1 MASSPQIQ
9 EALLHGSCSSLWD
22 HSSERFF
29 CPASKTN
36 LSANYKY
43 PCFVEFQQVFIVS
56 ITSNWSVQ
64 EKSLSEIN
72 QRIRDGSVRV
82 VTADQMP
89 ELVDE
94 LGPAGAV
101 REVDVVTTGTFGA
114 MCSSGVFLNLGHSDP
129 PIKILKAYLNKVE
142 AYGGVAAVDLFLGAT
157 QPSIDRGIE
166 YGGAHVIEDLVS
178 GKQVEV
184 EAEGAGTDCYPQ
196 LELETN
202 LRLDDFNQ
210 ATMVNPR
217 NAYQK
222 YNAATN
228 SSDRTMHTYMG
239 TLLPRYGNVHY
250 SGAGVLSP
258 ISNDPNFDYIGVGTR
273 IFLGGAQGYVIG
285 SGTQHNPQSGFSTLM
300 VTGDLKQMS
309 NRYLRAATF
318 HKYGPSLYIGIGI
331 PIPILNER
339 MAKNTA
345 VRDRDIL
352 TNIVDYGIQRRDRP
366 TVKVVSYEDL
376 KSGSVEINGK
386 EVNTSSLSSYYM
398 AQEVADKLKDSILCG
413 EFLLTQPAETLSRVG
428 SARPMKQ
435 TREFPNV
442 EDVMSRD
449 VVTVR
454 EDIFIDEAA
463 KAIVGGS
470 FDHLPVIS
478 LDGRLKGIVTTW
490 DISKAVA
497 NGKISLVSEIM
508 TRKVHSAQPD
518 EPIELAARKLDTYSI
533 SALPVVDKDNRVIG
547 MITSNDLSRLFT
559 GRR

>member
-1 MASSPQIQ
+1 M
-9 EALLHGSCSSLWD
+9 
-22 HSSERFF
+22 
-29 CPASKTN
+29 
-36 LSANYKY
+36 
-43 PCFVEFQQVFIVS
+43 
-56 ITSNWSVQ
+56 Q

-89 ELVDE
+89 DIVDE

-258 ISNDPNFDYIGVGTR
+258 ISNDPNFDYIGMGTR

>member
-1 MASSPQIQ
+1 
-9 EALLHGSCSSLWD
+9 
-22 HSSERFF
+22 
-29 CPASKTN
+29 
-36 LSANYKY
+36 
-43 PCFVEFQQVFIVS
+43 
-56 ITSNWSVQ
+56 
-64 EKSLSEIN
+64 
-72 QRIRDGSVRV
+72 
-82 VTADQMP
+82 MP
-89 ELVDE
+89 DIVDE

>member
-1 MASSPQIQ
+1 M
-9 EALLHGSCSSLWD
+9 
-22 HSSERFF
+22 
-29 CPASKTN
+29 
-36 LSANYKY
+36 
-43 PCFVEFQQVFIVS
+43 
-56 ITSNWSVQ
+56 Q

-72 QRIRDGSVRV
+72 QRIRDGSARV

-89 ELVDE
+89 DLVDE

-258 ISNDPNFDYIGVGTR
+258 ISNDPNFDYIGMGTR

-300 VTGDLKQMS
+300 VTGDLKKMS
-309 NRYLRAATF
+309 SRYLRAATF

-386 EVNTSSLSSYYM
+386 DVNTSSLSSYYM
-398 AQEVADKLKDSILCG
+398 ADEVANKLKDSILCG
-413 EFLLTQPAETLSRVG
+413 EFLLTQPAEQLPRVG

-454 EDIFIDEAA
+454 ENIFIDEAA

-497 NGKISLVSEIM
+497 NGKISQVSEIM

>member
-1 MASSPQIQ
+1 M
-9 EALLHGSCSSLWD
+9 
-22 HSSERFF
+22 
-29 CPASKTN
+29 
-36 LSANYKY
+36 
-43 PCFVEFQQVFIVS
+43 
-56 ITSNWSVQ
+56 Q

-72 QRIRDGSVRV
+72 QRIRDGSARV
-82 VTADQMP
+82 ITADQMP
-89 ELVDE
+89 DLVDE

-157 QPSIDRGIE
+157 QPSEDRGIE

-184 EAEGAGTDCYPQ
+184 EAQGAGTDCYPQ
-196 LELETN
+196 LELETS

-273 IFLGGAQGYVIG
+273 IFLAGAQGYIVG
-285 SGTQHNPQSGFSTLM
+285 SGTQHNPQNGFSTLM
-300 VTGDLKQMS
+300 VSGDLKKMS

-318 HKYGPSLYIGIGI
+318 DKYGPSLYLGIGI

-339 MAKNTA
+339 IAQNTA
-345 VRDRDIL
+345 IRDKDIL

-376 KSGSVEINGK
+376 KSGIVEIGGK
-386 EVNTSSLSSYYM
+386 EVVTSSLSSYYM
-398 AQEVADKLKDSILCG
+398 AEEVANRLKDSILSG
-413 EFLLTQPAETLSRVG
+413 EFMLTQSVEPLPHMG

-449 VVTVR
+449 VVSIR

-478 LDGRLKGIVTTW
+478 GDGRLIGIVTTW

-497 NGKISLVSEIM
+497 NNKMSRVSEIM
-508 TRKVHSAQPD
+508 TRKVYSALPD
-518 EPIELAARKLDTYSI
+518 EPIELAARKLDSHSI

>member
-1 MASSPQIQ
+1 M
-9 EALLHGSCSSLWD
+9 
-22 HSSERFF
+22 
-29 CPASKTN
+29 
-36 LSANYKY
+36 
-43 PCFVEFQQVFIVS
+43 
-56 ITSNWSVQ
+56 Q

-89 ELVDE
+89 DMVDE

-309 NRYLRAATF
+309 SRYLRAATF

-398 AQEVADKLKDSILCG
+398 AEEVANKLKDSILCG
-413 EFLLTQPAETLSRVG
+413 EFLLTQSAEH
-428 SARPMKQ
+428 
-435 TREFPNV
+435 
-442 EDVMSRD
+442 
-449 VVTVR
+449 
-454 EDIFIDEAA
+454 AA
-463 KAIVGGS
+463 ACGQCQ
-470 FDHLPVIS
+470 
-478 LDGRLKGIVTTW
+478 
-490 DISKAVA
+490 A
-497 NGKISLVSEIM
+497 NE
-508 TRKVHSAQPD
+508 TDP
-518 EPIELAARKLDTYSI
+518 
-533 SALPVVDKDNRVIG
+533 
-547 MITSNDLSRLFT
+547 
-559 GRR
+559 

>member
-1 MASSPQIQ
+1 
-9 EALLHGSCSSLWD
+9 
-22 HSSERFF
+22 
-29 CPASKTN
+29 
-36 LSANYKY
+36 
-43 PCFVEFQQVFIVS
+43 
-56 ITSNWSVQ
+56 VQ

-89 ELVDE
+89 DLVDE

-178 GKQVEV
+178 GKRVEV

-196 LELETN
+196 LELETS
-202 LRLDDFNQ
+202 LRLEDFNQ

-228 SSDRTMHTYMG
+228 SSDKTMYTYMG
-239 TLLPRYGNVHY
+239 TLLPRYGNIHY

-273 IFLGGAQGYVIG
+273 IFLAGAQGYIIG
-285 SGTQHNPQSGFSTLM
+285 SGTQHNPQNGFSTLM

-318 HKYGPSLYIGIGI
+318 HKYGPSLYLGIGI

-339 MAKNTA
+339 IAKNTA
-345 VRDRDIL
+345 IRDKDIL

-366 TVKVVSYEDL
+366 TVKVVSYGDL
-376 KSGSVEINGK
+376 KSGYVEIKGK

-398 AQEVADKLKDSILCG
+398 AEEVANKLKDSIRCG
-413 EFLLTQPAETLSRVG
+413 EFLLTQPIEPLPRVG
-428 SARPMKQ
+428 NARPMKQ

-449 VVTVR
+449 VVSIR

-478 LDGRLKGIVTTW
+478 GDGRLIGIVTTW

-497 NGKISLVSEIM
+497 NGKISRVSEIM
-508 TRKVHSAQPD
+508 TRKVHSALLD

-533 SALPVVDKDNRVIG
+533 SALPVVDKENRVIG

>member
-1 MASSPQIQ
+1 M
-9 EALLHGSCSSLWD
+9 
-22 HSSERFF
+22 
-29 CPASKTN
+29 
-36 LSANYKY
+36 
-43 PCFVEFQQVFIVS
+43 
-56 ITSNWSVQ
+56 Q

-72 QRIRDGSVRV
+72 RRIRDGSVRV

-89 ELVDE
+89 DIVDE
-94 LGPAGAV
+94 LGPAEAV

-239 TLLPRYGNVHY
+239 TLLPRFGNVHY
-250 SGAGVLSP
+250 SGAGDLSP

-285 SGTQHNPQSGFSTLM
+285 AGTQHNPQSGFSTLM
-300 VTGDLKQMS
+300 VTGDLKQM
-309 NRYLRAATF
+309 NRRYLRAATF

-339 MAKNTA
+339 MAKNAA
-345 VRDRDIL
+345 VRDRDIM

-366 TVKVVSYEDL
+366 TIKVVSYEDL

-386 EVNTSSLSSYYM
+386 DVNTSSLSSYYM
-398 AQEVADKLKDSILCG
+398 AEEVANKLKDLILCG
-413 EFLLTQPAETLSRVG
+413 EFILTQSAELLPRVG

-478 LDGRLKGIVTTW
+478 GEGRLKGIVTTW

-497 NGKISLVSEIM
+497 NGKISRVSEIM

>member
-1 MASSPQIQ
+1 
-9 EALLHGSCSSLWD
+9 
-22 HSSERFF
+22 
-29 CPASKTN
+29 
-36 LSANYKY
+36 
-43 PCFVEFQQVFIVS
+43 
-56 ITSNWSVQ
+56 VQ

-89 ELVDE
+89 DLVDE

-178 GKQVEV
+178 GKRVEV

-196 LELETN
+196 LELETS
-202 LRLDDFNQ
+202 LRLEDFNQ

-228 SSDRTMHTYMG
+228 SSDKTMYTYMG
-239 TLLPRYGNVHY
+239 TLLPRYGNIHY

-273 IFLGGAQGYVIG
+273 IFLAGAQGYIIG
-285 SGTQHNPQSGFSTLM
+285 SGTQHNPQNGFSTLM

-318 HKYGPSLYIGIGI
+318 HKYGPSLYLGIGI

-339 MAKNTA
+339 IAKNTA
-345 VRDRDIL
+345 IRDKDIL

-366 TVKVVSYEDL
+366 TVKVVSYGDL
-376 KSGSVEINGK
+376 KSGHVEIKGK

-398 AQEVADKLKDSILCG
+398 AEEVANKLKDSILCG
-413 EFLLTQPAETLSRVG
+413 EFLLTQPIESLPRVG

-449 VVTVR
+449 VVSIR

-478 LDGRLKGIVTTW
+478 GDGRLMGIVTTW

-497 NGKISLVSEIM
+497 NGKISRVSEIM
-508 TRKVHSAQPD
+508 TRKVHSALLD

-533 SALPVVDKDNRVIG
+533 SALPVVDKENRVIG

>member
-1 MASSPQIQ
+1 
-9 EALLHGSCSSLWD
+9 
-22 HSSERFF
+22 
-29 CPASKTN
+29 
-36 LSANYKY
+36 
-43 PCFVEFQQVFIVS
+43 
-56 ITSNWSVQ
+56 VQ

-89 ELVDE
+89 DIVDE
-94 LGPAGAV
+94 LGPARAV

-142 AYGGVAAVDLFLGAT
+142 TYGGVAAVDLFLGAT
-157 QPSIDRGIE
+157 QPSLDRGIE
-166 YGGAHVIEDLVS
+166 YGGAYVIEDLVA

-196 LELETN
+196 LELETT
-202 LRLDDFNQ
+202 LHLDDFNQ

-239 TLLPRYGNVHY
+239 TLLPRFGNVHY

-258 ISNDPNFDYIGVGTR
+258 ISNDPNFNYIGIGTR
-273 IFLGGAQGYVIG
+273 IFLGGAEGYVIG
-285 SGTQHNPQSGFSTLM
+285 SGTQHKPQSGFSTLM
-300 VTGDLKQMS
+300 VTGDLKKMDT
-309 NRYLRAATF
+309 RYLRAATF
-318 HKYGPSLYIGIGI
+318 HKYGPSLYLGIGI
-331 PIPILNER
+331 PIPILNEQF
-339 MAKNTA
+339 AKNTA
-345 VRDRDIL
+345 IRDKDIF
-352 TNIVDYGIQRRDRP
+352 TSIVDYGVQRRDRP
-366 TVKVVSYEDL
+366 EVKVVSYEDL
-376 KSGSVEINGK
+376 KSGSVNINGK
-386 EVNTSSLSSYYM
+386 DVNTSSLSSYLM
-398 AQEVADKLKDSILCG
+398 AKEVADRLKESIEKG
-413 EFLLTQPAETLSRVG
+413 MFFLTQSVEPLPSIG

-449 VVTVR
+449 IVTVM
-454 EDIFIDEAA
+454 EDIPIDEAA
-463 KAIVGGS
+463 KAIVGGR
-470 FDHLPVIS
+470 FDHLPVVS
-478 LDGRLKGIVTTW
+478 VDKKLKGVITAW

-497 NGKISLVSEIM
+497 SGKISSVSEIM
-508 TRKVHSAQPD
+508 TRKVYCAKPD
-518 EPIELAARKLDTYSI
+518 EPIELAARKLDIHSI